1 MTIILWF
8 LQASR
13 CIRNAWLLEELGL
26 SYEVKFSNREN
37 GLAPADFKKAAGGLG
52 KFPTLQDGDI
62 TIGESGLITEYVWLV
77 LKEARISDSPTSQ
90 VSL

>member
-1 MTIILWF
+1 MLLTDNMPPITLWF

-26 SYEVKFSNREN
+26 KYEVKFSNREN
-37 GLAPADFKKAAGGLG
+37 GLAPDSFKKAAGGLG

-62 TIGESGLITEYVWLV
+62 TVGESGLITE
-77 LKEARISDSPTSQ
+77 
-90 VSL
+90 